1 MRSNTERLAWFNG
14 EMMPE
19 SEVRISFRDRG
30 WLYGDTAFDVARTF
44 GGEPFMLR
52 EHLER
57 LYRSLRYLQ
66 LDPGY
71 DIDEME
77 EISKQVV
84 EANRPLLEPNGD
96 YWVGQ
101 HISRGIN
108 APEGESPRYPGPT
121 IVVDCT
127 PLPLYSRGRGFRE
140 GIEVIVP
147 SIRRTPPES
156 LSPRAKLCN
165 YINVVLGDLEAK
177 SRNKDAWAVLLDQHG
192 NLAEGTGCNIFL
204 VDDGALRTP
213 REDFVLPGVSRQV
226 VMDLAQ
232 ELDIECR
239 EDDLSLYDAYNA
251 DEVFLTS
258 TSLCLCPVRSINGVQ
273 VGGRDGVPGPL
284 TRRLTDAYKE
294 LAGYD
299 FVAQVLSFE
308 NKGAAGA

>member
-44 GGEPFMLR
+44 DGEPFMLR

-57 LYRSLRYLQ
+57 LYRSLRYLR

-77 EISKQVV
+77 EISNQVV
-84 EANRPLLEPNGD
+84 EANRPLLEPGSD

-108 APEGESPRYPGPT
+108 APEGESPEYTGAT

-140 GIEVIVP
+140 GIEVLVP
-147 SIRRTPPES
+147 SIRRTPPDA

-165 YINVVLGDLEAK
+165 YINVVLGDIEVK
-177 SRNKDAWAVLLDQHG
+177 SRNRDAWAVLLDQHG

-204 VDDGALRTP
+204 VTDGAIATP
-213 REDFVLPGVSRQV
+213 REDFVLGGVSRQV
-226 VMDLAQ
+226 VMDLAK
-232 ELDIECR
+232 ELGIECR
-239 EDDLSLYDAYNA
+239 EDDLPLYDAYNA
-251 DEVFLTS
+251 DEAFLTS
-258 TSLCLCPVRSINGVQ
+258 TSLCLCPVRSINEVDIA
-273 VGGRDGVPGPL
+273 GRDGVPGPV
-284 TRRLTDAYKE
+284 TRRLTDAYKD
-294 LAGYD
+294 LVGHD
-299 FVAQVLSFE
+299 FVAQVLRFE
-308 NKGAAGA
+308 NA

>member
-30 WLYGDTAFDVARTF
+30 WLHGDTAFDVARTF
-44 GGEPFMLR
+44 DGEPFMLR

-57 LYRSLRYLQ
+57 LYRSLRYLR

-77 EISKQVV
+77 EISRQVV
-84 EANRPLLEPNGD
+84 AANRPLLEPGSD

-108 APEGESPRYPGPT
+108 APEGESPEYTGPT

-140 GIEVIVP
+140 GIEVLVP
-147 SIRRTPPES
+147 SIRRTPPDA

-165 YINVVLGDLEAK
+165 YINVVLGDLEVK
-177 SRNKDAWAVLLDQHG
+177 SRNRDAWAVLLDQHG

-204 VDDGALRTP
+204 VTDGAIATP
-213 REDFVLPGVSRQV
+213 REDFVLGGVSRQV
-226 VMDLAQ
+226 VMDLAE
-232 ELDIECR
+232 ELGIECR
-239 EDDLSLYDAYNA
+239 EDDLPLYDACNA
-251 DEVFLTS
+251 DEAFLTS
-258 TSLCLCPVRSINGVQ
+258 TSLCLCPVRSINGVDIA
-273 VGGRDGVPGPL
+273 GKDGVPGPV
-284 TRRLTDAYKE
+284 TRRLTDAYKD
-294 LAGYD
+294 LVGHD
-299 FVAQVLSFE
+299 FVAQVLRFE
-308 NKGAAGA
+308 NA